1 MRTLLTGDRHI
12 MGPGTEMTSNTQIRT
27 TGTPLADEVVLNAL
41 PYAAVICDR
50 NGIVMQCNDAISQM
64 IGVSRDRMI
73 GRKAGFISKGLMH
86 DIEDVFSSGRT
97 WRGDIILVGAA
108 KENHV
113 CDLSIAPLEYFQNN
127 ETRTAVLMTLLE
139 NDRQNQAERTLMEQN
154 RSQSDANASKS
165 DFIANMGHELRTP
178 LNAIIGN
185 SELIAQ
191 GVLGDLSDGYRDCGR
206 DVYEAGKHLLELV
219 NNVLDVSKL
228 SAGSMTLQLENAELG
243 AMMHDVARLVG
254 GDISRRDHILTLDLP
269 DQPVLMLCDKLKLK
283 QILINIL
290 SNAAKFTPDHG
301 KISLGLSVSDNE
313 ITFAVEDNGVGMS
326 PNDIPR
332 ALARFSQLHPSGVKE
347 SVGTGLGLPLA
358 KLLVELHGGRLSIE
372 SDLGKGTT
380 VRITLPRT

>member
-1 MRTLLTGDRHI
+1 
-12 MGPGTEMTSNTQIRT
+12 MGSRADMTSNTPIGST
-27 TGTPLADEVVLNAL
+27 SVPLADQVVLNAL

-50 NGIVMQCNDAISQM
+50 SGIVMQCNEAIARM

-73 GRKAGFISKGLMH
+73 GRKAGFISKGLMS

-97 WRGDIILVGAA
+97 WRGDIILVGAS

-139 NDRQNQAERTLMEQN
+139 NDRQKQAERTLMEQN
-154 RSQSDANASKS
+154 RNQADANASKS

-185 SELIAQ
+185 SELIAH
-191 GVLGDLSDGYRDCGR
+191 GVLGDLLDGYRDCGR

-228 SAGSMTLQLENAELG
+228 SAGSMTLQLEEADLG
-243 AMMHDVARLVG
+243 SVMRDAARLVG
-254 GDISRRDHILTLDLP
+254 DDISRRGHELQFDLP
-269 DQPVLMLCDKLKLK
+269 EQPVSMPCDKLKLK

-290 SNAAKFTPDHG
+290 SNAAKFTPEHG
-301 KISLGLSVSDNE
+301 KIRLGLSTTDEDV
-313 ITFAVEDNGVGMS
+313 TFAVEDNGVGMS

-372 SDLGKGTT
+372 SAVGKGTT
-380 VRITLPRT
+380 VRITLPRP

>member
-1 MRTLLTGDRHI
+1 
-12 MGPGTEMTSNTQIRT
+12 MGPGADMTTNTPIGT
-27 TGTPLADEVVLNAL
+27 TSVPLADQVVLNAL

-50 NGIVMQCNDAISQM
+50 NGLVLQCNEAIARL
-64 IGVSRDRMI
+64 IGVARDRMM
-73 GRKAGFISKGLMH
+73 GRKAGFISKGLMN

-97 WRGDIILVGAA
+97 WRGDIILVGASN
-108 KENHV
+108 ENHV

-139 NDRQNQAERTLMEQN
+139 NDRQQQAERSLMEQN
-154 RSQSDANASKS
+154 RNQSDANASKS

-191 GVLGDLSDGYRDCGR
+191 GVLGELSEGYRDCGR

-228 SAGSMTLQLENAELG
+228 SAGSMTLQEE
-243 AMMHDVARLVG
+243 DVDLPTVITETTKLVR
-254 GDISRRDHILTLDLP
+254 DEIKRRGHHLHLDLP
-269 DQPVLMLCDKLKLK
+269 REAVSLRCDKLKLK

-301 KISLGLSVSDNE
+301 KINVSLSMTLED
-313 ITFAVEDNGVGMS
+313 ITIAIEDNGVGMS

-347 SVGTGLGLPLA
+347 SAGTGLGLPLA
-358 KLLVELHGGRLSIE
+358 KLLVELHGGHLSIE
-372 SDLGKGTT
+372 SALGKGTT
-380 VRITLPRT
+380 VRITLPRKQ

>member
-1 MRTLLTGDRHI
+1 MTTNTPI
-12 MGPGTEMTSNTQIRT
+12 GTTSV
-27 TGTPLADEVVLNAL
+27 PLADQVVLNAL

-50 NGIVMQCNDAISQM
+50 NGLVLQCNEAIARL
-64 IGVSRDRMI
+64 IGVARDRMM
-73 GRKAGFISKGLMH
+73 GRKAGFISKGLMN

-97 WRGDIILVGAA
+97 WRGDIILVGASN
-108 KENHV
+108 ENHV

-139 NDRQNQAERTLMEQN
+139 NDRQQQAERSLMEQN
-154 RSQSDANASKS
+154 RNQSDANASKS

-191 GVLGDLSDGYRDCGR
+191 GVLGELSEGYRDCGR

-228 SAGSMTLQLENAELG
+228 SAGSMTLQEE
-243 AMMHDVARLVG
+243 DVDLPTVITETTKLVRD
-254 GDISRRDHILTLDLP
+254 DIKRRGHHLHLDLP
-269 DQPVLMLCDKLKLK
+269 REAVLLRCDKLKLK

-301 KISLGLSVSDNE
+301 KINVGLTMTLDDVS
-313 ITFAVEDNGVGMS
+313 IAIEDNGVGMS

-347 SVGTGLGLPLA
+347 SAGTGLGLPLA
-358 KLLVELHGGRLSIE
+358 KLLVELHGGHLSIE
-372 SDLGKGTT
+372 SALGKGTT
-380 VRITLPRT
+380 VRLTLPRSRQTLDPSVIKGRIRDI

>member
-1 MRTLLTGDRHI
+1 MTTNTPI
-12 MGPGTEMTSNTQIRT
+12 GTTSV
-27 TGTPLADEVVLNAL
+27 PLADQVVLNAL

-50 NGIVMQCNDAISQM
+50 NGLVLQCNEAIARL
-64 IGVSRDRMI
+64 IGVARDRMM
-73 GRKAGFISKGLMH
+73 GRKAGFISKGLMN

-97 WRGDIILVGAA
+97 WRGDIILVGAS

-139 NDRQNQAERTLMEQN
+139 NDRQQQAERSLMEQN
-154 RSQSDANASKS
+154 RNQSDANASKS

-191 GVLGDLSDGYRDCGR
+191 GVLGELSEGYRDCGR

-228 SAGSMTLQLENAELG
+228 SAGSMTLQEE
-243 AMMHDVARLVG
+243 DVDLPTVITETTKLVRD
-254 GDISRRDHILTLDLP
+254 DIKRRGHHLHLDLP
-269 DQPVLMLCDKLKLK
+269 REAVSLRCDKLKLK

-301 KISLGLSVSDNE
+301 KINVGLTMTLDDVS
-313 ITFAVEDNGVGMS
+313 IAIEDNGVGMS

-347 SVGTGLGLPLA
+347 SAGTGLGLPLA
-358 KLLVELHGGRLSIE
+358 KLLVELHGGHLSIE
-372 SDLGKGTT
+372 SALGKGTT
-380 VRITLPRT
+380 VRITLPRKQ

>member
-1 MRTLLTGDRHI
+1 MTTNTPI
-12 MGPGTEMTSNTQIRT
+12 GTTSV
-27 TGTPLADEVVLNAL
+27 PLADQVVLNAL

-50 NGIVMQCNDAISQM
+50 NGLVLQCNEAIARL
-64 IGVSRDRMI
+64 IGVARDRMM
-73 GRKAGFISKGLMH
+73 GRKAGFISKGLMN

-97 WRGDIILVGAA
+97 WRGDIILVGAS
-108 KENHV
+108 KESHV

-139 NDRQNQAERTLMEQN
+139 NDRQQQAERSLMEQN
-154 RSQSDANASKS
+154 RNQSDANASKS

-191 GVLGDLSDGYRDCGR
+191 GVLGELSEGYRDCGR

-228 SAGSMTLQLENAELG
+228 SAGSMTLQEEEIDLPTVITETTK
-243 AMMHDVARLVG
+243 LVRD
-254 GDISRRDHILTLDLP
+254 DIKRRGHHLHLDLP
-269 DQPVLMLCDKLKLK
+269 REAVLLRCDKLKLK

-301 KISLGLSVSDNE
+301 KINVSLTMALDDVA
-313 ITFAVEDNGVGMS
+313 IAIEDNGVGMS

-347 SVGTGLGLPLA
+347 SAGTGLGLPLA
-358 KLLVELHGGRLSIE
+358 KLLVELHGGHLSIE
-372 SDLGKGTT
+372 SALGKGTT
-380 VRITLPRT
+380 VRITLPRSR

>member
-1 MRTLLTGDRHI
+1 
-12 MGPGTEMTSNTQIRT
+12 MGPGADMTSNTPIGT
-27 TGTPLADEVVLNAL
+27 TSVPLADQVVLNAL

-50 NGIVMQCNDAISQM
+50 NGIVLQCNEAIARL
-64 IGVSRDRMI
+64 IGVSRDRMM
-73 GRKAGFISKGLMH
+73 GRKAGFLSKGLIN
-86 DIEDVFSSGRT
+86 DIEDVFASGRT
-97 WRGDIILVGAA
+97 WRGDIVLVGASR
-108 KENHV
+108 ESHV

-139 NDRQNQAERTLMEQN
+139 NDRQQQAERSLMEQT
-154 RSQSDANASKS
+154 RHQADANASKS

-191 GVLGDLSDGYRDCGR
+191 AVLGDIPDGYRDCGR

-228 SAGSMTLQLENAELG
+228 SAGSMTLQAEDADLG
-243 AMMHDVARLVG
+243 IVINEAAKLVRD
-254 GDISRRDHILTLDLP
+254 DITRRKHHLRIDLP
-269 DQPVLMLCDKLKLK
+269 QDGFTLRCDKLKLK

-290 SNAAKFTPDHG
+290 SNAAKFTPDG
-301 KISLGLSVSDNE
+301 GT
-313 ITFAVEDNGVGMS
+313 ITINLTSTDDDVTIAIADNGVGMS

-347 SVGTGLGLPLA
+347 SAGTGLGLPLA
-358 KLLVELHGGRLSIE
+358 KLLVELHGGNLSIE
-372 SDLGKGTT
+372 SAPGKGTT
-380 VRITLPRT
+380 VRITLPRE

>member
-1 MRTLLTGDRHI
+1 
-12 MGPGTEMTSNTQIRT
+12 MGPGADMTTNTPIGT
-27 TGTPLADEVVLNAL
+27 TSVPLADQVVLNAL

-50 NGIVMQCNDAISQM
+50 NGLVLQCNEAIARL
-64 IGVSRDRMI
+64 IGVSRDRMM
-73 GRKAGFISKGLMH
+73 GRKAGFISKGLMN

-97 WRGDIILVGAA
+97 WRGDIILVGASR
-108 KENHV
+108 ENHV

-139 NDRQNQAERTLMEQN
+139 NDRQQQAERSLMEQN
-154 RSQSDANASKS
+154 RNQSDANASKS

-191 GVLGDLSDGYRDCGR
+191 GVLGELSEGYRDCGR

-228 SAGSMTLQLENAELG
+228 SAGSMTLQEE
-243 AMMHDVARLVG
+243 
-254 GDISRRDHILTLDLP
+254 DIDLP
-269 DQPVLMLCDKLKLK
+269 TVITETTKLVRDDIKRRGHSLHIDLPREAVLLRCDKLKLK

-301 KISLGLSVSDNE
+301 KINVNLTMTSDDVA
-313 ITFAVEDNGVGMS
+313 IAIEDNGVGMS

-347 SVGTGLGLPLA
+347 SAGTGLGLPLA
-358 KLLVELHGGRLSIE
+358 KLLVELHGGHLSIE
-372 SDLGKGTT
+372 SALGKGTT
-380 VRITLPRT
+380 VRITLPRNR

>member
-1 MRTLLTGDRHI
+1 
-12 MGPGTEMTSNTQIRT
+12 MTNETRIGAT
-27 TGTPLADEVVLNAL
+27 TAPLADQVVLNAL

-50 NGIVMQCNDAISQM
+50 NGFVLQCNEAIASM
-64 IGVSRDRMI
+64 IGVSRDRMM
-73 GRKAGFISKGLMH
+73 GRKAGFLSKGLMN
-86 DIEDVFSSGRT
+86 DIKDVFASGRS
-97 WRGDIILVGAA
+97 WRGDIILVGAS
-108 KENHV
+108 KESHV

-139 NDRQNQAERTLMEQN
+139 NDRQQQAERSLMAQN
-154 RSQSDANASKS
+154 RNQTDANASKS

-185 SELIAQ
+185 SELIAEA
-191 GVLGDLSDGYRDCGR
+191 VLGDIPDGYRDCGR

-228 SAGSMTLQLENAELG
+228 SAGSMTLQLDDVDLG
-243 AMMHDVARLVG
+243 SVIQEAGKLVG
-254 GDISRRDHILTLDLP
+254 DDISRRHHSLKFDLP
-269 DQPVLMLCDKLKLK
+269 SDDVSLRCDKLKLK

-290 SNAAKFTPDHG
+290 SNAAKFTPDGG
-301 KISLGLSVSDNE
+301 KITIGLSMTGDD
-313 ITFAVEDNGVGMS
+313 ITIAVKDNGVGMS

-347 SVGTGLGLPLA
+347 SAGTGLGLPLA

-380 VRITLPRT
+380 VRITLPR

>member
-1 MRTLLTGDRHI
+1 
-12 MGPGTEMTSNTQIRT
+12 MTNDTRIGAT
-27 TGTPLADEVVLNAL
+27 NAPLADQVVLNAL

-50 NGIVMQCNDAISQM
+50 NGLVLQCNEAIARM
-64 IGVSRDRMI
+64 IGVSRDRMM
-73 GRKAGFISKGLMH
+73 GRKAGFLSKGLMN
-86 DIEDVFSSGRT
+86 DIEDVFASGRS
-97 WRGDIILVGAA
+97 WRGDIILVGAS
-108 KENHV
+108 KESHV

-139 NDRQNQAERTLMEQN
+139 NDRQQQAERSLMAQN
-154 RSQSDANASKS
+154 RNQTDANASKS

-191 GVLGDLSDGYRDCGR
+191 AVLGDIPDGYRDCGR

-228 SAGSMTLQLENAELG
+228 SAGSMTLQLDDVDLG
-243 AMMHDVARLVG
+243 SVIQEAGKLVRD
-254 GDISRRDHILTLDLP
+254 DISRRHHSLKFDLP
-269 DQPVLMLCDKLKLK
+269 SKNVSLRCDKLKLK

-290 SNAAKFTPDHG
+290 SNAAKFTPDG
-301 KISLGLSVSDNE
+301 GQITIGLSMSDDD
-313 ITFAVEDNGVGMS
+313 ITIAVIDNGVGMS

-347 SVGTGLGLPLA
+347 SAGTGLGLPLA

-380 VRITLPRT
+380 VRITLPR

>member
-1 MRTLLTGDRHI
+1 
-12 MGPGTEMTSNTQIRT
+12 MTSNTPIAST
-27 TGTPLADEVVLNAL
+27 NAPLADQVVLNAL

-50 NGIVMQCNDAISQM
+50 NGIVLQCNEAIARM
-64 IGVSRDRMI
+64 IGVSRDRML
-73 GRKAGFISKGLMH
+73 GRKAGFISKGLMS

-113 CDLSIAPLEYFQNN
+113 CDLSIAPLEYSQNS

-139 NDRQNQAERTLMEQN
+139 NDRQKQAERTLMEQN
-154 RSQSDANASKS
+154 RNQSDANASKS

-185 SELIAQ
+185 SELIAN
-191 GVLGDLSDGYRDCGR
+191 GVLGDLPDGYRDCGR

-228 SAGSMTLQLENAELG
+228 SAGSMTLQLEEADLG
-243 AMMHDVARLVG
+243 SVIRDAARLVRD
-254 GDISRRDHILTLDLP
+254 DISRRGHELQFDLP
-269 DQPVLMLCDKLKLK
+269 ETPVSMRCDKLKLK

-290 SNAAKFTPDHG
+290 SNAAKFTPEHG
-301 KISLGLSVSDNE
+301 KIRIALTTTDEDV
-313 ITFAVEDNGVGMS
+313 TVAVEDNGVGMS
-326 PNDIPR
+326 PSDIPR

-372 SDLGKGTT
+372 SALGKGTT
-380 VRITLPRT
+380 VRVTLPRP

>member
-1 MRTLLTGDRHI
+1 
-12 MGPGTEMTSNTQIRT
+12 MTSNTPI
-27 TGTPLADEVVLNAL
+27 GTSNVPLADQVVLNAL

-50 NGIVMQCNDAISQM
+50 NGLVLQCNEAIARL
-64 IGVSRDRMI
+64 IGVSRDRML
-73 GRKAGFISKGLMH
+73 GRKAGFLSKGLIN

-97 WRGDIILVGAA
+97 WRGDIVLVGASN
-108 KENHV
+108 ESHV

-139 NDRQNQAERTLMEQN
+139 NDRQQQAERSLMEQN
-154 RSQSDANASKS
+154 RHQADANASKS

-185 SELIAQ
+185 SELIAEA
-191 GVLGDLSDGYRDCGR
+191 VLGDIPDGYRECGR

-228 SAGSMTLQLENAELG
+228 SAGSMTLQSENVDLG
-243 AMMHDVARLVG
+243 TIINEAAKLVHD
-254 GDISRRDHILTLDLP
+254 DISRRRHNLEIDLP
-269 DQPVLMLCDKLKLK
+269 RESVLLRCDKLKLK

-290 SNAAKFTPDHG
+290 SNAAKFTPDG
-301 KISLGLSVSDNE
+301 GNISIGLSMTPDD
-313 ITFAVEDNGVGMS
+313 ITISIADNGVGMS

-347 SVGTGLGLPLA
+347 SAGTGLGLPLA

>member
-1 MRTLLTGDRHI
+1 
-12 MGPGTEMTSNTQIRT
+12 MTSNTPIGST
-27 TGTPLADEVVLNAL
+27 SVPLADQVVLNAL

-50 NGIVMQCNDAISQM
+50 SGIVMQCNEAIARM

-73 GRKAGFISKGLMH
+73 GRKAGFISKGLMS

-97 WRGDIILVGAA
+97 WRGDIILVGAS

-139 NDRQNQAERTLMEQN
+139 NDRQKQAERTLMEQN
-154 RSQSDANASKS
+154 RNQADANASKS

-185 SELIAQ
+185 SELIAH
-191 GVLGDLSDGYRDCGR
+191 GVLGDLLDGYRDCGR

-228 SAGSMTLQLENAELG
+228 SAGSMTLQLEEADLG
-243 AMMHDVARLVG
+243 SVMRDAARLVG
-254 GDISRRDHILTLDLP
+254 DDISRRGHELQFDLP
-269 DQPVLMLCDKLKLK
+269 EQPVSMPCDKLKLK

-290 SNAAKFTPDHG
+290 SNAAKFTPEHG
-301 KISLGLSVSDNE
+301 KIRLGLSTTDEDV
-313 ITFAVEDNGVGMS
+313 TFAVEDNGVGMS

-372 SDLGKGTT
+372 SAVGKGTT
-380 VRITLPRT
+380 VRITLPRP

>member
-1 MRTLLTGDRHI
+1 
-12 MGPGTEMTSNTQIRT
+12 MTSNTRIGT
-27 TGTPLADEVVLNAL
+27 TNVPLADQVVLNAL

-50 NGIVMQCNDAISQM
+50 NGFVLQCNEAIARM
-64 IGVSRDRMI
+64 IGVSRDRMM
-73 GRKAGFISKGLMH
+73 GRKAGFLSKGLMN
-86 DIEDVFSSGRT
+86 DIEDVFASGRS
-97 WRGDIILVGAA
+97 WRGDIILVGAS

-139 NDRQNQAERTLMEQN
+139 NNRQQQAERSLIEQN
-154 RSQSDANASKS
+154 RNQSDANASKS

-185 SELIAQ
+185 SELIAK
-191 GVLGDLSDGYRDCGR
+191 GVLGDIPDGYRDCGR

-228 SAGSMTLQLENAELG
+228 SAGSMTLQLDDIDLG
-243 AMMHDVARLVG
+243 AVITEAEKLVR
-254 GDISRRDHILTLDLP
+254 GDLIHHGHSLNFDLP
-269 DQPVLMLCDKLKLK
+269 QKVVTLRCDKLKLK

-290 SNAAKFTPDHG
+290 SNAAKFTPDG
-301 KISLGLSVSDNE
+301 GQIKIGLSMTLDD
-313 ITFAVEDNGVGMS
+313 ITIAIEDNGVGMS

-347 SVGTGLGLPLA
+347 SAGTGLGLPLA

-372 SDLGKGTT
+372 SALGKGTT
-380 VRITLPRT
+380 VRITLPR

>member
-1 MRTLLTGDRHI
+1 
-12 MGPGTEMTSNTQIRT
+12 MTSNTPIGT
-27 TGTPLADEVVLNAL
+27 TSVPLADQVVLNAL

-50 NGIVMQCNDAISQM
+50 NGIVLQCNEAIARL
-64 IGVSRDRMI
+64 IGVSRDRMM
-73 GRKAGFISKGLMH
+73 GRKAGFLSKGLIN
-86 DIEDVFSSGRT
+86 DIEDVFASGRT
-97 WRGDIILVGAA
+97 WRGDIVLVGASR
-108 KENHV
+108 ESHV

-139 NDRQNQAERTLMEQN
+139 NDRQQQAERSLMEQT
-154 RSQSDANASKS
+154 RHQADANASKS

-191 GVLGDLSDGYRDCGR
+191 AVLGDIPDGYRDCGR

-228 SAGSMTLQLENAELG
+228 SAGSMTLQAEDADLG
-243 AMMHDVARLVG
+243 IVINEAAKLVRD
-254 GDISRRDHILTLDLP
+254 DITRRKHHLRIDLP
-269 DQPVLMLCDKLKLK
+269 QDGFTLRCDKLKLK

-290 SNAAKFTPDHG
+290 SNAAKFTPDG
-301 KISLGLSVSDNE
+301 GT
-313 ITFAVEDNGVGMS
+313 ITINLTSTDDDVTIAIADNGVGMS

-347 SVGTGLGLPLA
+347 SAGTGLGLPLA
-358 KLLVELHGGRLSIE
+358 KLLVELHGGNLSIE
-372 SDLGKGTT
+372 SAPGKGTT
-380 VRITLPRT
+380 VRITLPRG

>member
-1 MRTLLTGDRHI
+1 
-12 MGPGTEMTSNTQIRT
+12 MGPGADMTSNTAIGAT
-27 TGTPLADEVVLNAL
+27 TVPLADQVVLNAL

-50 NGIVMQCNDAISQM
+50 NGNVLQCNEAIAQL
-64 IGVSRDRMI
+64 IGVTRDRML
-73 GRKAGFISKGLMH
+73 GRKAGFISKGLMS

-97 WRGDIILVGAA
+97 WRGDIILVGAS
-108 KENHV
+108 KENHI

-139 NDRQNQAERTLMEQN
+139 NDRQKQAERSLMEQN
-154 RSQSDANASKS
+154 RNQSDANASKS

-191 GVLGDLSDGYRDCGR
+191 GVLGDLSEGYRDCGR

-228 SAGSMTLQLENAELG
+228 SAGSMTLQLDETDLG
-243 AMMHDVARLVG
+243 SVVRDAAKLVG
-254 GDISRRDHILTLDLP
+254 DDISRRGHSLAITLPETPEKL
-269 DQPVLMLCDKLKLK
+269 VCDKLKLK

-301 KISLGLSVSDNE
+301 DIKVTLVANE
-313 ITFAVEDNGVGMS
+313 EDVTIAIEDNGVGMS

-347 SVGTGLGLPLA
+347 STGTGLGLPLA

-380 VRITLPRT
+380 VRVSLPRR

>member
-1 MRTLLTGDRHI
+1 
-12 MGPGTEMTSNTQIRT
+12 MGLGAEMTSNTRIGT
-27 TGTPLADEVVLNAL
+27 TNVPLADQVVLNAL

-50 NGIVMQCNDAISQM
+50 NGFVLQCNEAIARM
-64 IGVSRDRMI
+64 IGVSRDRMM
-73 GRKAGFISKGLMH
+73 GRKAGFLSKGLMN
-86 DIEDVFSSGRT
+86 DIEDVFASGRS
-97 WRGDIILVGAA
+97 WRGDIILVGAS
-108 KENHV
+108 KESHV

-139 NDRQNQAERTLMEQN
+139 NNRQQQAERSLIEQN
-154 RSQSDANASKS
+154 RNQSDANASKS

-185 SELIAQ
+185 SELIAK
-191 GVLGDLSDGYRDCGR
+191 GVLGDIPDGYRDCGR

-228 SAGSMTLQLENAELG
+228 SAGSMTLQLDDVDLG
-243 AMMHDVARLVG
+243 AVITEAGKLVR
-254 GDISRRDHILTLDLP
+254 GDLIHHGHSLNFDLP
-269 DQPVLMLCDKLKLK
+269 QKVVTLRCDKLKLK

-290 SNAAKFTPDHG
+290 SNAAKFTPDG
-301 KISLGLSVSDNE
+301 GQIKIGLSMTLDD
-313 ITFAVEDNGVGMS
+313 ITIAIEDNGVGMS

-347 SVGTGLGLPLA
+347 SAGTGLGLPLA

-372 SDLGKGTT
+372 SALGKGTT
-380 VRITLPRT
+380 VRITLPR

>member
-1 MRTLLTGDRHI
+1 
-12 MGPGTEMTSNTQIRT
+12 MGPGAEMTSNTPI
-27 TGTPLADEVVLNAL
+27 GTSNVPLADQVVLNAL

-50 NGIVMQCNDAISQM
+50 NGLVLQCNEAIARL
-64 IGVSRDRMI
+64 IGVSRDRML
-73 GRKAGFISKGLMH
+73 GRKAGFLSKGLIN

-97 WRGDIILVGAA
+97 WRGDIVLVGASN
-108 KENHV
+108 ESHV

-139 NDRQNQAERTLMEQN
+139 NDRQQQAERSLMEQN
-154 RSQSDANASKS
+154 RHQADANASKS

-185 SELIAQ
+185 SELIAEA
-191 GVLGDLSDGYRDCGR
+191 VLGDIPDGYRECGR

-228 SAGSMTLQLENAELG
+228 SAGSMTLQSENVDLG
-243 AMMHDVARLVG
+243 TIINEAAKLVHD
-254 GDISRRDHILTLDLP
+254 DISRRRHNLEIDLP
-269 DQPVLMLCDKLKLK
+269 RESVLLRCDKLKLK

-290 SNAAKFTPDHG
+290 SNAAKFTPDG
-301 KISLGLSVSDNE
+301 GNISIGLSMTPDD
-313 ITFAVEDNGVGMS
+313 ITISIADNGVGMS

-347 SVGTGLGLPLA
+347 SAGTGLGLPLA